1 MELKVFFT
9 VLAVLTLALLK
20 TTRGDLEPVL
30 QSCCSSGEVLARN
43 QTTCAGSG
51 DVAKFPPQDRLTCL
65 TAIYI
70 CCIRTHRQIHCENGK
85 NAARTRKQCSIHPQ
99 QGGEAF
105 KDCCD
110 ACTLGLQAESMQMPC
125 TFSSFSFGLPW
136 DEAFQDCCQNPY
148 SPLGTSPEHA
158 NFSPGNGNCG
168 ADNPC
173 DQKCEEIGQ
182 GVRRCSCYP
191 GYKLTVDLRTC
202 EDIDE
207 CLLEAHNCDPATE
220 TCLNSIGGFQCL
232 EKTLPI
238 ADVLKV
244 ACPVGY
250 EFNQDR
256 RTCDDVDECQ
266 AAVCPRG
273 FLCMNTKGS
282 YRCLAAANA
291 TADPILHPCPRG
303 FQFHTAAGRCIDL
316 DECAE
321 GIDTCDRTIQMCQNS
336 HGSYQCLEKPTRN
349 RNCPAGFKWNG
360 NKDNCEDVDECTEG
374 LDDCADPQ
382 LQCRNTIGGY
392 GCIPKCPPELLFD
405 PQRGACVNIQE
416 IADCASGLVKCEAN
430 QVCVP
435 VGSTSKC
442 VQKSVGDLCEPGL
455 KPDIAPDGVTGIC
468 VDVNECEEYPDA
480 CDIEREKCE
489 NAWGSYECLPL
500 QTIGLAENFCPPG
513 FKRDPRNRQCID
525 VDECAERIDNCDR
538 ISQRCV
544 NTNGSYECE
553 NEQRPRPAADRDSV
567 AQCPPGYRP
576 RQGGC
581 EDVDECLEGRHRCL
595 PDKEQCVNV
604 PGAYK
609 CQQLLVTPPPAPSRA
624 CPTGRRFDPTSGSC
638 QDVDECEEGTH
649 TCDPNT
655 QECLN
660 AVGSFRCI
668 SKVTCPYGYRWVA
681 WRRKCEDINECMDG
695 DNDCDRR
702 TQMCINTPGSYQCQT
717 RPGQVTSNCGT
728 GYVYDAS
735 RDTCTDLNEC
745 DILRPC
751 RNDQVCENTPGSY
764 RCVCSQGFT
773 LDTVTKE
780 CKDVNECQLQ
790 LHSCAESQRCDNTI
804 GSYTCVRTTS
814 CGTGYTLNAATSQ
827 CEDDDE
833 CLLGTHNCG
842 PGFECRNTLGSFRCH
857 RVKCPSGQKLL
868 SDGTCKVITCGTG
881 MEHDD
886 DGNCIDINECARNPP
901 CRLNQ
906 RCINTAGSY
915 RCQNL
920 LNCGSGYELNEVGDQ
935 CVDVDE
941 CERRIAE
948 CGPGQ
953 TCRNRQ
959 GGYICE
965 CPRGYSLSPQ
975 RVCEDIDEC
984 SRFRGQV
991 CASNSECINT
1001 QGSYTC
1007 NCNDGF
1013 RAGGTDKSCV
1023 DIDECAEQPNICQQ
1037 TCNNVWGSYQCSCK
1051 LGYTLAPDE
1060 RSCQDIN
1067 ECEVYGGIGSLCI
1080 GFCVNEPGS
1089 FKCSCPNGYRLSSDG
1104 RTCQDIDE
1112 CQEQNICNDDRAVCL
1127 NTRGGYKCNRIE
1139 CPPNYVRDKDHR
1151 NRCKRSS
1158 RDCVQGS
1165 AECLKEP
1172 LTYSYNYI
1180 TFVSNMRLPLS
1191 GQLDLFTM
1199 RGPRFQ
1205 STTVQFSLELK
1216 DARAPQGTPPVTK
1229 DYFHLRRTNYNEAMV
1244 SLIKTIKGPQEIE
1257 LDLIMKIYHNGLF
1270 GGTAMAKLYIFVT
1283 EHEF

>member
-1 MELKVFFT
+1 MESKVILIA
-9 VLAVLTLALLK
+9 LATLTLAFLQ
-20 TTRGDLEPVL
+20 TTRADLEPVL
-30 QSCCSSGEVLARN
+30 VRCCSSGEVWARN
-43 QTTCAGSG
+43 HTTCTGPGEA
-51 DVAKFPPQDRLTCL
+51 ANLPQQDRLTCL
-65 TAIYI
+65 TTLYI
-70 CCIRTHRQIHCENGK
+70 CCVRTHRKIYCENGK
-85 NAARTRKQCSIHPQ
+85 NAARTRKQCVIQPE
-99 QGGEAF
+99 QGGETF

-125 TFSSFSFGLPW
+125 TFSNFRFGAPW

-148 SPLGTSPEHA
+148 SPLGTSPQL
-158 NFSPGNGNCG
+158 GNGNCG

-173 DQKCEEIGQ
+173 DQKCEEIGL
-182 GVRRCSCYP
+182 GFRCSCYP
-191 GYKLTVDLRTC
+191 GYKLTADLRTC

-232 EKTLPI
+232 EKTFQRPDI
-238 ADVLKV
+238 PTVT
-244 ACPVGY
+244 CPVGY
-250 EFNQDR
+250 EFNPDR
-256 RTCDDVDECQ
+256 RTCDDVDECL
-266 AAVCPRG
+266 AGVCPRG
-273 FLCMNTKGS
+273 FSCHNTKGS
-282 YRCLAAANA
+282 YRCVPGNA
-291 TADPILHPCPRG
+291 TADPVIHPCPRG
-303 FQFHTAAGRCIDL
+303 FQFHTASGRCIDV

-321 GIDTCDRTIQMCQNS
+321 GTDTCDRTIQMCQNS

-349 RNCPAGFKWNG
+349 RNCPAGFKWNE
-360 NKDNCEDVDECTEG
+360 NKDNCEDV
-374 LDDCADPQ
+374 
-382 LQCRNTIGGY
+382 
-392 GCIPKCPPELLFD
+392 
-405 PQRGACVNIQE
+405 
-416 IADCASGLVKCEAN
+416 
-430 QVCVP
+430 
-435 VGSTSKC
+435 
-442 VQKSVGDLCEPGL
+442 
-455 KPDIAPDGVTGIC
+455 
-468 VDVNECEEYPDA
+468 NECD
-480 CDIEREKCE
+480 
-489 NAWGSYECLPL
+489 
-500 QTIGLAENFCPPG
+500 
-513 FKRDPRNRQCID
+513 
-525 VDECAERIDNCDR
+525 
-538 ISQRCV
+538 
-544 NTNGSYECE
+544 
-553 NEQRPRPAADRDSV
+553 
-567 AQCPPGYRP
+567 
-576 RQGGC
+576 
-581 EDVDECLEGRHRCL
+581 
-595 PDKEQCVNV
+595 
-604 PGAYK
+604 
-609 CQQLLVTPPPAPSRA
+609 
-624 CPTGRRFDPTSGSC
+624 
-638 QDVDECEEGTH
+638 EGTH

-655 QECLN
+655 QNCLN
-660 AVGSFRCI
+660 AIGSFRCV
-668 SKVTCPYGYRWVA
+668 SKVTCPHGYRWVS
-681 WRRKCEDINECMDG
+681 WKSKCEDINECTEG
-695 DNDCDRR
+695 GNDCDRR
-702 TQMCINTPGSYQCQT
+702 THICINTPGSYQCQT
-717 RPGQVTSNCGT
+717 RPGTVTSNCGT

-735 RDTCTDLNEC
+735 RDTCADLNEC
-745 DILRPC
+745 DIIRPC
-751 RNDQVCENTPGSY
+751 TSDQVCENTPGSY
-764 RCVCSQGFT
+764 RCVCPQGFT
-773 LDTVTKE
+773 LDAFTKE

-790 LHSCAESQRCDNTI
+790 LHSCGVSQRCDNTI

-814 CGTGYTLNAATSQ
+814 CGTGYTLNAATSH

-868 SDGTCKVITCGTG
+868 SDGTCKVIVCGTG

-906 RCINTAGSY
+906 RCINVVGSY

-920 LNCGSGYELNEVGDQ
+920 LNCGAGYELNELGDS
-935 CVDVDE
+935 CIDVDE

-953 TCRNRQ
+953 SCRNRQ

-965 CPRGYSLSPQ
+965 CPRGYSLSTQ

-1013 RAGGTDKSCV
+1013 RAGGTDKSCM

-1051 LGYTLAPDE
+1051 LGYTLAPDQ

-1112 CQEQNICNDDRAVCL
+1112 CQEQNVCNDDRAVCL

-1165 AECLKEP
+1165 TECLKEP
-1172 LTYSYNYI
+1172 LSYSYNYI

-1205 STTVQFSLELK
+1205 STTVQFSLDLK
-1216 DARAPQGTPPVTK
+1216 DARAPQGTAPVTK

-1270 GGTAMAKLYIFVT
+1270 GGTAIAKIFVFVT

>member
-360 NKDNCEDVDECTEG
+360 NKDNCE
-374 LDDCADPQ
+374 
-382 LQCRNTIGGY
+382 
-392 GCIPKCPPELLFD
+392 
-405 PQRGACVNIQE
+405 
-416 IADCASGLVKCEAN
+416 
-430 QVCVP
+430 
-435 VGSTSKC
+435 
-442 VQKSVGDLCEPGL
+442 
-455 KPDIAPDGVTGIC
+455 
-468 VDVNECEEYPDA
+468 
-480 CDIEREKCE
+480 
-489 NAWGSYECLPL
+489 
-500 QTIGLAENFCPPG
+500 
-513 FKRDPRNRQCID
+513 
-525 VDECAERIDNCDR
+525 
-538 ISQRCV
+538 
-544 NTNGSYECE
+544 
-553 NEQRPRPAADRDSV
+553 
-567 AQCPPGYRP
+567 
-576 RQGGC
+576 
-581 EDVDECLEGRHRCL
+581 
-595 PDKEQCVNV
+595 
-604 PGAYK
+604 
-609 CQQLLVTPPPAPSRA
+609 
-624 CPTGRRFDPTSGSC
+624 
-638 QDVDECEEGTH
+638 DVDECEEGTH

-1151 NRCKRSS
+1151 NEANSKDTVVCRKRCGHNDV
-1158 RDCVQGS
+1158 DCILNETQ
-1165 AECLKEP
+1165 
-1172 LTYSYNYI
+1172 TI
-1180 TFVSNMRLPLS
+1180 TFQTLALPTVPFLP
-1191 GQLDLFTM
+1191 QPLILTTM
-1199 RGPRFQ
+1199 RAVATSSNVHFSTDYRILEGNERQFFDILKGQGVGSLRLTRAINGPDELFLKILMIIHLNPNPRLRFT
-1205 STTVQFSLELK
+1205 STTQ
-1216 DARAPQGTPPVTK
+1216 
-1229 DYFHLRRTNYNEAMV
+1229 HLAYINVIV
-1244 SLIKTIKGPQEIE
+1244 SQY
-1257 LDLIMKIYHNGLF
+1257 DF
-1270 GGTAMAKLYIFVT
+1270 
-1283 EHEF
+1283 

>member
-1 MELKVFFT
+1 MESKVILIA
-9 VLAVLTLALLK
+9 LATLTLAFLQ
-20 TTRGDLEPVL
+20 TTRADLEPVL
-30 QSCCSSGEVLARN
+30 VRCCSSGEVWARN
-43 QTTCAGSG
+43 HTTCTGPGEA
-51 DVAKFPPQDRLTCL
+51 ANLPQQDRLTCL
-65 TAIYI
+65 TTLYI
-70 CCIRTHRQIHCENGK
+70 CCVRTHRKIYCENGK
-85 NAARTRKQCSIHPQ
+85 NAARTRKQCVIQPE
-99 QGGEAF
+99 QGGETF

-125 TFSSFSFGLPW
+125 TFSNFRFGAPW

-148 SPLGTSPEHA
+148 SPLGTSPQL
-158 NFSPGNGNCG
+158 GNGNCG

-173 DQKCEEIGQ
+173 DQKCEEIGL
-182 GVRRCSCYP
+182 GFRCSCYP
-191 GYKLTVDLRTC
+191 GYKLTADLRTC

-232 EKTLPI
+232 EKTFQRPDI
-238 ADVLKV
+238 PTVT
-244 ACPVGY
+244 CPVGY
-250 EFNQDR
+250 EFNPDR
-256 RTCDDVDECQ
+256 RTCDDVDECL
-266 AAVCPRG
+266 AGVCPRG
-273 FLCMNTKGS
+273 FSCHNTKGS
-282 YRCLAAANA
+282 YRCVPGNA
-291 TADPILHPCPRG
+291 TADPVIHPCPRG
-303 FQFHTAAGRCIDL
+303 FQFHTASGRCIDV

-321 GIDTCDRTIQMCQNS
+321 GTDTCDRTIQMCQNS

-349 RNCPAGFKWNG
+349 RNCPAGFKWNE

-382 LQCRNTIGGY
+382 LQCRNTVGGY
-392 GCIPKCPPELLFD
+392 GCIPRCPADLLFD
-405 PQRGACVNIQE
+405 PQQGTCVSIQE
-416 IADCASGLVKCEAN
+416 IADCASGLIKCEAN

-442 VQKSVGDLCEPGL
+442 VQKSVGDLCEPGF

-468 VDVNECEEYPDA
+468 TDVNECEEFPDV
-480 CDIEREKCE
+480 CDIEREKCQNE
-489 NAWGSYECLPL
+489 WGSYDCLPL
-500 QTIGLAENFCPPG
+500 QPPVPTEVSCPPG
-513 FKRDPRNRQCID
+513 FERDPHSRQCVD
-525 VDECAERIDNCDR
+525 VNECAQRTDQCDR
-538 ISQRCV
+538 VTQRCV

-553 NEQRPRPAADRDSV
+553 NEQRPEPQQQ
-567 AQCPPGYRP
+567 QCPPGYRP

-581 EDVDECLEGRHRCL
+581 EDVNECLEGRHRCL

-604 PGAYK
+604 PGAYR
-609 CQQLLVTPPPAPSRA
+609 CQQLTVTPPPVTTT
-624 CPTGRRFDPTSGSC
+624 CPTGRRFDPTTRSC
-638 QDVDECEEGTH
+638 QDVNECDEGTH

-655 QECLN
+655 QNCLN
-660 AVGSFRCI
+660 AIGSFRCV
-668 SKVTCPYGYRWVA
+668 SKVTCPHGYRWVS
-681 WRRKCEDINECMDG
+681 WKSKCEDINECTEG
-695 DNDCDRR
+695 GNDCDRR
-702 TQMCINTPGSYQCQT
+702 THICINTPGSYQCQT
-717 RPGQVTSNCGT
+717 RPGTVTSNCGT

-735 RDTCTDLNEC
+735 RDTCADLNEC
-745 DILRPC
+745 DIIRPC
-751 RNDQVCENTPGSY
+751 TSDQVCENTPGSY
-764 RCVCSQGFT
+764 RCVCPQGFT
-773 LDTVTKE
+773 LDAFTKE

-790 LHSCAESQRCDNTI
+790 LHSCGVSQRCDNTI

-814 CGTGYTLNAATSQ
+814 CGTGYTLNAATSH

-868 SDGTCKVITCGTG
+868 SDGTCKVIVCGTG

-906 RCINTAGSY
+906 RCINVVGSY

-920 LNCGSGYELNEVGDQ
+920 LNCGAGYELNELGDS
-935 CVDVDE
+935 CIDVDE

-953 TCRNRQ
+953 SCRNRQ

-965 CPRGYSLSPQ
+965 CPRGYSLSTQ

-1013 RAGGTDKSCV
+1013 RAGGTDKSCM

-1051 LGYTLAPDE
+1051 LGYTLAPDQ

-1112 CQEQNICNDDRAVCL
+1112 CQEQNVCNDDRAVCL

-1165 AECLKEP
+1165 TECLKEP
-1172 LTYSYNYI
+1172 LSYSYNYI

-1205 STTVQFSLELK
+1205 STTVQFSLDLK
-1216 DARAPQGTPPVTK
+1216 DARAPQGTAPVTK

-1270 GGTAMAKLYIFVT
+1270 GGTAIAKIFVFVT